1 MARKCG
7 NCGETGHN
15 VRTCPHSVEQEEE
28 ETYYDE
34 EIVIIPKPRKKRSY
48 SCKLCGEKDDHRA
61 DSCPYRPVPAGKV
74 IGPTVME
81 CGHNSW
87 WFEKGQCQK
96 CRRKNKKTKES
107 KL

>member
-7 NCGETGHN
+7 NCGESGHN
-15 VRTCPHSVEQEEE
+15 SRTCPHPSQVEEEE
-28 ETYYDE
+28 ETYDYVGE
-34 EIVIIPKPRKKRSY
+34 MVVINPPKKKRSF

-61 DSCPYRPVPAGKV
+61 DSCPYRPVPEGKV

-87 WFEKGQCQK
+87 WFEKGRCQQ
-96 CRRKNKKTKES
+96 CRRKNKKS
-107 KL
+107 S